1 MTQTRIKICGV
12 TRPEHAR
19 EAAAAGADA
28 IGVVFYEPSPRAVSA
43 AAAAEIADALPPFV
57 TLVGLFVDPDA
68 AEVEAVLSKVPLGLL
83 QFHGEEKPEF
93 CAQFQRPY
101 IKGLRVAPG
110 SDLRALTAEYRRASG
125 VLLDAWVP
133 GVPGGTGQSFDWGAV
148 PGGLHRQLIVA
159 GGLDAGNVGEAIRL
173 LHPAAVDVSGG
184 VERAPGEKDGQRMGE
199 FVRAVRAADAR
210 CGGRTQSTMVSE
222 S

>member
-1 MTQTRIKICGV
+1 MTQTRIKICGI

-19 EAAAAGADA
+19 AAAAAGADA
-28 IGVVFYEPSPRAVSA
+28 IGVVFYAPSPRAVSI

-57 TLVGLFVDPDA
+57 TLVGLFVDPDV
-68 AEVEAVLSKVPLGLL
+68 AEVEAALAQVPLGLL
-83 QFHGEEKPEF
+83 QFHGEEPPAF
-93 CAQFQRPY
+93 CEQFQRPY

-110 SDLRALTAEYRRASG
+110 SELRALAAGHRRASG

-133 GVPGGTGQSFDWGAV
+133 GLPGGTGQSFDWSAV

-184 VERAPGEKDGQRMGE
+184 VERAPGEKDAQRMAG

-210 CGGRTQSTMVSE
+210 CSESLQSTTVSE